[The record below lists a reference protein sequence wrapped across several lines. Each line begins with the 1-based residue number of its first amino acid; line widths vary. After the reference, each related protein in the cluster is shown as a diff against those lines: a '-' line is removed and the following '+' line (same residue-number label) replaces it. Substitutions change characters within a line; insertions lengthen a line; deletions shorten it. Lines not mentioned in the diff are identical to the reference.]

1 MRYFLL
7 LLNIVKVN
15 IVNIV
20 IILLLLNIVKVN
32 NWTHCCLLNLKE
44 NTAHIHSA
52 NASKWVA
59 FIGCE
64 SWSPKQDN
72 LLWMIPGVLVCWH
85 WAVMSHGQIV
95 LHVSPCV
102 CCTEVMCM
110 EVVCVVGYMYE
121 TCTLK
126 GICSHGIPTQT
137 IFKAAMWRALGIF
150 SVLHHLED
158 SLPFTLLANAFLS

>member
-1 MRYFLL
+1 
-7 LLNIVKVN
+7 
-15 IVNIV
+15 
-20 IILLLLNIVKVN
+20 
-32 NWTHCCLLNLKE
+32 
-44 NTAHIHSA
+44 
-52 NASKWVA
+52 
-59 FIGCE
+59 
-64 SWSPKQDN
+64 
-72 LLWMIPGVLVCWH
+72 
-85 WAVMSHGQIV
+85 MSHGQIV

-110 EVVCVVGYMYE
+110 EVVCVVGYMYESDVEVMCVVGYMYE